1 LSLYRACDVGVNM
14 LNSLILRRNLRRSGD
29 RTSEEYFRVGFCLT
43 WREER
48 AGTEAS
54 ATDALWM
61 PLRGRCRGARV
72 GAHKRGA
79 ITRAAG
85 AGRWM
90 RRDGRAGAAVGN
102 PPAFIFGAHRRGH
115 CRQTRRLEMALA
127 QRCDRIAQMVR
138 EELSGLFRESAEE
151 TGYSQ
156 RGPMASLYFLVE
168 RSRLHAF
175 RAAFGSIASAQA
187 ALMLSGPW
195 PPYNFVCGAIAGGNE
210 LDPIRALR

>member
-1 LSLYRACDVGVNM
+1 MRYGCRFAGVAEVRAWVHT
-14 LNSLILRRNLRRSGD
+14 SAAQLR
-29 RTSEEYFRVGFCLT
+29 
-43 WREER
+43 
-48 AGTEAS
+48 
-54 ATDALWM
+54 AL
-61 PLRGRCRGARV
+61 LARV
-72 GAHKRGA
+72 DGCVEMGVRALLLE
-79 ITRAAG
+79 TRPPSSLARTAA
-85 AGRWM
+85 ATAARP
-90 RRDGRAGAAVGN
+90 GAAYLS
-102 PPAFIFGAHRRGH
+102 A
-115 CRQTRRLEMALA
+115 RRLEMALA